1 MRIQPI
7 VRGWFGR
14 QFVAWKRA
22 NDNLGT
28 TMNKVVRG
36 YLARCQFKRML
47 AAHFHKTVVIPSII
61 VMQCMVRSSFARI
74 EMKRLKHEKWIREV
88 AIPASILI
96 EKRVRGMIIRER
108 FRIQKLRMK
117 SSILIQT
124 AWRGKSDRIEFVQI
138 QIRGKIIQNA
148 KWKRE
153 RCIAYMESTVVFQFL
168 FLLLSFKLVS
178 LSLSRIFFI
187 LKHPKQVI
195 F

>member
-1 MRIQPI
+1 
-7 VRGWFGR
+7 
-14 QFVAWKRA
+14 
-22 NDNLGT
+22 
-28 TMNKVVRG
+28 MNKVVRG

-61 VMQCMVRSSFARI
+61 VMQCMVRSSCARI

-96 EKRVRGMIIRER
+96 EKRVRGMIVRER

-148 KWKRE
+148 KWRE
-153 RCIAYMESTVVFQFL
+153 SGA
-168 FLLLSFKLVS
+168 
-178 LSLSRIFFI
+178 SRIYGKHRSFSISMTPSFLQTCFI
-187 LKHPKQVI
+187 VFVTYLLYFKTPKQVI

>member
-61 VMQCMVRSSFARI
+61 VMQCMVRSSSARI

-96 EKRVRGMIIRER
+96 EKRVRGMIVRER

-148 KWKRE
+148 NGE
-153 RCIAYMESTVVFQFL
+153 RAVHRVYGKHRSFSISMTPSFLQTCFIVFVTY
-168 FLLLSFKLVS
+168 LLYFKT
-178 LSLSRIFFI
+178 
-187 LKHPKQVI
+187 PKQVI